1 MALESMRVSN
11 GSHAYYSS
19 ESSDEDDIM
28 GGCDSIGEAF
38 TAAAEDISNKAAKVV
53 ADEEYKQLSGK
64 HQAQRTRPPI
74 HTPESWHA
82 LMHSGRLL
90 SEATAV
96 GSNAR
101 FNIGGKVKDGK
112 DLNADDLE
120 KLDLARK
127 LCIVCK
133 QTKVTAPAERKGGV
147 HFSPSTITT
156 STIPVEGHRT
166 STSNGAMY
174 VLPDLE

>member
-1 MALESMRVSN
+1 
-11 GSHAYYSS
+11 
-19 ESSDEDDIM
+19 
-28 GGCDSIGEAF
+28 
-38 TAAAEDISNKAAKVV
+38 
-53 ADEEYKQLSGK
+53 
-64 HQAQRTRPPI
+64 
-74 HTPESWHA
+74 
-82 LMHSGRLL
+82 MHSGRLL

-133 QTKVTAPAERKGGV
+133 QTKVTAPAEHKGGV
-147 HFSPSTITT
+147 HFS
-156 STIPVEGHRT
+156 G
-166 STSNGAMY
+166 
-174 VLPDLE
+174 